1 MKALVVAQP
10 HSAATDV
17 TSRRS
22 ASSTRAR
29 CSRSWVRHRGKVIA
43 SSSRNR
49 RLRVRWLTPIRWPI
63 CCNVNGSRRLSAIN
77 AHASRQPAVDGCGNP
92 QRLTGASRLQLI
104 VKHGQH
110 PVVLVGVGRGG
121 LRTRDDEFA
130 HQGVDRQHGRCR
142 GAATVAVRV
151 QRDAVKLRAAVKL
164 VFMPTARRYPDC
176 PIGRRDPGPRRGGDR
191 DRTRG
196 RIDDLVQG
204 MPVPL
209 DPGSRRQRL
218 RRRHQPMVAEFRH
231 NTAEYRKPAVVTPA

>member
-43 SSSRNR
+43 SSSRKQAAQGALADADPVADLLQR
-49 RLRVRWLTPIRWPI
+49 QRLAQVVGDQRARF
-63 CCNVNGSRRLSAIN
+63 G
-77 AHASRQPAVDGCGNP
+77 QPAVDGCGNP

-164 VFMPTARRYPDC
+164 VFMPTARRYPDR